1 MTTPTAILLGV
12 IVLAVIGFAIW
23 YLNSQAQRAMQ
34 QNRATGGAAIGQGI
48 GQIVGGALSFIN

>member
-1 MTTPTAILLGV
+1 MTTPIAILLGIV
-12 IVLAVIGFAIW
+12 IIAILVFAAW

-34 QNRATGGAAIGQGI
+34 QNRATGGQAIGQGI